1 MRKLLTVLT
10 VIMLTVA
17 LSVAGTLA
25 FDYTLNQNAAEH
37 KHVITHQM
45 KDGHGVALMPALEL
59 NPGEAFDWSAPGVLN
74 KSVTVTNSSEDACY
88 FRLVLAFENN
98 GSLFTNGGIVTDLAD
113 SEQFDVA
120 YAGGVTVGGEPYEVY
135 VVTGKDLLGAYQTV
149 TVPMNI
155 AVRSWITG
163 KDIEPLGGD
172 YVVLSA
178 VQALW
183 MDESL
188 PEPQYM
194 IEEEAFNVQK
204 AEMLERM
211 LGNDYKTLLEGVLTA
226 QKQ

>member
-1 MRKLLTVLT
+1 MRKLITILT
-10 VIMLTVA
+10 VIMLAVT

-25 FDYTLNQNAAEH
+25 FDYTLNQDAAQH

-59 NPGEAFDWSAPGVLN
+59 NPGDTFDWSSPGVLD
-74 KSVTVTNSSEDACY
+74 KSVTVTNSSDDDCY

-98 GSLFTNGGIVTDLAD
+98 GSLFTNGGIVTDLATD
-113 SEQFDVA
+113 GQFDVT

-135 VVTGKDLLGAYQTV
+135 VVTGKDLLGAGQSI

-163 KDIEPLGGD
+163 KDIEPLGSS

-183 MDESL
+183 MDETL
-188 PEPQYM
+188 EEQQYEL
-194 IEEEAFNVQK
+194 EEEAFS
-204 AEMLERM
+204 ADMLVKM
-211 LGNDYKTLLEGVLTA
+211 LGNDYETLLESVVSA
-226 QKQ
+226 QNK